1 MSKIQRTQRP
11 RHTPHR
17 ARKVEIKYG
26 QDLRKIAGYIDS
38 IVKGFDVSNPRVYPS
53 LVSAL
58 RHYSET
64 LDVWATN
71 AAGQIL
77 TDVALRDEKT
87 WMLYAQDMS
96 HALRSEIRQA
106 DTGFVM
112 QQLLADQVRL
122 IKSLPLDAA
131 QRVHD
136 LATRAVIEGGRANEI
151 SGLIMATGHVTK
163 SRANTIARTEVS
175 RAATTFT
182 QARALAIGS
191 DGYIWR
197 ASGDGDVR
205 PSHQLI
211 SGKFILWNKPPTLDG
226 MTGHA
231 GCLPNC
237 RCYPEPA
244 LPE

>member
-1 MSKIQRTQRP
+1 MTQTQRNQRP

-26 QDLRKIAGYIDS
+26 QDLRKIASYIDS
-38 IVKGFDVSNPRVYPS
+38 LVKGFDVTNPAVYPS

-71 AAGQIL
+71 AAGRIL

-96 HALRSEIRQA
+96 RGLRNEIRLA
-106 DTGFVM
+106 DTGVVM

-136 LATRAVIEGGRANEI
+136 LATRAVIDGTRASEI

-191 DGYIWR
+191 DSYIWR
-197 ASGDGDVR
+197 TSGDGDVR
-205 PSHQLI
+205 PSHKAI
-211 SGKFILWNKPPTLDG
+211 NGTPIKWNDPPTLDG

-237 RCYPEPA
+237 RCYAEPII
-244 LPE
+244 PD